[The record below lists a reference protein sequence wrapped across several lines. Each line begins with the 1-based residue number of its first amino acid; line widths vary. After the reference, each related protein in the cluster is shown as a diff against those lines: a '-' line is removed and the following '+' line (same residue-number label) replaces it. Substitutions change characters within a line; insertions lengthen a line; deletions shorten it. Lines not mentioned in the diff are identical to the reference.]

1 MAYTIQSLSEF
12 LKDDLARLVLD
23 NQDKFDSMLKT
34 VKDDICKLKTKFSAL
49 ESELHI
55 IKMVIDN
62 LMKNIKILGL
72 KMRNI

>member
-1 MAYTIQSLSEF
+1 MAYTKQSLSEF